1 MKKRQIFIE
10 LTSLL
15 DVILIMLFMILMQA
29 RTQTN
34 SAMAEAEEIRASV
47 EDIKQEMADAEQ
59 KYEQEISDVQL
70 MYEEVSN
77 EYSALQ
83 DNYKVL
89 ERQIITENLVLDNS
103 LVITVSIGK
112 NGAIIVETTGKQP
125 ISIPYDWN
133 DETYAENSLRAEL
146 KSRIQKSSEETVF
159 YVFQY
164 DRSKI
169 YEKEYHLICNSAEMI
184 KQAAKEC
191 GKWVNYIEI
200 DVNSNIYTA

>member
-34 SAMAEAEEIRASV
+34 SAMAEAEEIKASV
-47 EDIKQEMADAEQ
+47 EEIKQEMADAQ
-59 KYEQEISDVQL
+59 LKYEQEISDAQFR
-70 MYEEVSN
+70 YEEVSN
-77 EYSALQ
+77 EYASLQ
-83 DNYKVL
+83 NSYGIL
-89 ERQIITENLVLDNS
+89 ERQIITDNLVIDNS
-103 LVITVSIGK
+103 LVITVSIE
-112 NGAIIVETTGKQP
+112 ADESIRMETTGKQP

-133 DETYAENSLRAEL
+133 DETYADNSLKAEAI
-146 KSRIQKSSEETVF
+146 SRIQQSSDETVF

-169 YEKEYHLICNSAEMI
+169 YEKEYHLICNSVERI
-184 KQAAKEC
+184 KQIAKEN

-200 DVNSNIYTA
+200 DVNSNKYSA